1 MHQCICKL
9 AYIIATYY
17 ITFNNVSC
25 TGIYIITM
33 ASGQKKIY
41 IAKDGEILYGKQ
53 REEHLRD
60 VSDEDE
66 FEDNSEMYIKGG
78 YILHGKEARKEKLA
92 DDVKD
97 ALKISGMNKWLD
109 KLEKEAKEKNEKAKQ
124 HEESNDED
132 EITVAKVAENL
143 FKVHKKLPKIQNP
156 ETLEVAKDVCQ
167 KQCDVEH
174 SNSSADVVQNAASEI
189 RKKLPSKVKS
199 VADKGLK
206 VTKNAWET
214 GQGVVKTAKEA
225 GKAIQDVLDGEIPE
239 VDFSSNAE
247 FTGDFKG
254 HATPLQ
260 ETSNSVRIGEAQL
273 QLKGHLHGNTQFSGK
288 VNGKKVT
295 VDGEFDADL
304 SANAELVGLDI
315 QTGNDTKQG
324 TTQKS
329 AVETTINKDK
339 MCKVKD
345 TKESPTKKL
354 VKVKTTFRGQANAS
368 AKGASI
374 KTNTHRHDEPH
385 TTEDTSDLEIIT
397 TAHVQ
402 ATGVNVDINTTN
414 KPQSSNKSSKK
425 KNDSKLRMQGKASA
439 SATGVD
445 VKVGNK
451 LTAGEKSDAITLE
464 ARAHAE
470 AKGCEVQIGN
480 KIEKPKYKGASASA
494 TVQASGAAVRLGNI
508 SKSECDKSVSATA
521 EARVAG
527 AELNMGNISLD
538 KGSSS
543 GVAAVKEVK
552 AGFTAFN
559 VQAGMGGKTGVKF
572 STDVQFGNISL
583 NLGPPALN
591 FSPFAFNLG
600 FGGGIKDNT
609 GTAGKESKG
618 GNAKGGGSGNGG
630 HENTT
635 TGNDNQSYATRHGGA
650 VTGNN
655 VSNAHTTAAGVN
667 CSNANGYSSGGMFP
681 TGNNSDY
688 RMGGSG
694 SHFTGNSNCS
704 TSNSD
709 AQYTQN
715 AGNTLYSEANSHR
728 KVRQNTTTG
737 GGTGGNNEGFG
748 SGPRGVYGLENS
760 GDGSYIGGGLQNANH
775 FDENGSVTHL
785 GDNPH
790 LTSQSACS
798 SSSYDHTDMTGSTS
812 DHTYSASGLHN
823 YNYAGTDHTTNHYND
838 YGDTTSADLTGA
850 SYCYGHAGNKTMDS
864 YPTSDSASTRMVGH
878 HKTRKVNISHP
889 TPSTDD
895 QNTEQTTFYSCKP
908 HRLPRKLNEGNK
920 SQTGVTHSRSSQSHQ
935 TSNLH
940 DGKYSGTGNSLLGG
954 ATHPSTQNDTQNKK
968 KNTDMLKDDDLS
980 QKLSLALSRSK
991 TSSKKVDK
999 SKTPTNRQ
1007 ELKQAL
1013 TKKLIKV
1020 RKELEAEDGSKP
1032 STASAS
1038 STDGDDT
1045 AEGKKRTP
1053 TSSKPT
1059 STKEKSDATDQEDTD
1074 DVEEVPIPEEKRK
1087 PFGASNNIFT
1097 MDSIR
1102 TSTYKVQTSNKTLQ
1116 KIGSNVMG
1124 FK

>member
-1 MHQCICKL
+1 
-9 AYIIATYY
+9 
-17 ITFNNVSC
+17 
-25 TGIYIITM
+25 M

-66 FEDNSEMYIKGG
+66 FEDDSEMYIKGG

-92 DDVKD
+92 NDVKD
-97 ALKISGMNKWLD
+97 ALKISGMNIWLD
-109 KLEKEAKEKNEKAKQ
+109 KLEKEAKEKNEKAKH

-132 EITVAKVAENL
+132 GITVAKVAENL
-143 FKVHKKLPKIQNP
+143 LKVHKKLPKIQNP

-174 SNSSADVVQNAASEI
+174 NNSSADVVQNVASEI
-189 RKKLPSKVKS
+189 HKKLPSKVKS

-254 HATPLQ
+254 HATLLQ

-273 QLKGHLHGNTQFSGK
+273 QLKGHLHSNTQFSGK
-288 VNGKKVT
+288 VNGRKVT
-295 VDGEFDADL
+295 VDGEFNADL

-315 QTGNDTKQG
+315 QTGNATKQG

-339 MCKVKD
+339 MHKVKD
-345 TKESPTKKL
+345 TKESPTKKS

-374 KTNTHRHDEPH
+374 KVNTHRHDEPH

-397 TAHVQ
+397 TAHAQ

-414 KPQSSNKSSKK
+414 KPQSSNESSKK
-425 KNDSKLRMQGKASA
+425 RNDSKLRMQGKASA

-464 ARAHAE
+464 ACAHAE

-552 AGFTAFN
+552 AGLTAFN

-600 FGGGIKDNT
+600 FGGGIKDST
-609 GTAGKESKG
+609 GTAGKG
-618 GNAKGGGSGNGG
+618 GNAKGGGSGSGG
-630 HENTT
+630 HKNTT
-635 TGNDNQSYATRHGGA
+635 TGNDNQSCATRQHGGA
-650 VTGNN
+650 ITGNN
-655 VSNAHTTAAGVN
+655 VSNTHTTSAGVN
-667 CSNANGYSSGGMFP
+667 CGNANGYTSGGMFS
-681 TGNNSDY
+681 TVSVGNNGDY

-694 SHFTGNSNCS
+694 SQFTGNGNCS
-704 TSNSD
+704 TTNSD

-715 AGNTLYSEANSHR
+715 AGNTLYSETTSHR
-728 KVRQNTTTG
+728 KVRQNITTG
-737 GGTGGNNEGFG
+737 GGTNGNNESIG
-748 SGPRGVYGLENS
+748 SGPRGVYGLGNS
-760 GDGSYIGGGLQNANH
+760 GDGSYIDSGLQNADH

-790 LTSQSACS
+790 LASQFACS

-823 YNYAGTDHTTNHYND
+823 YNYAGTDHTTNHYNG
-838 YGDTTSADLTGA
+838 YEDTTSADLTEA
-850 SYCYGHAGNKTMDS
+850 SYRYGHAGNITMDS

-878 HKTRKVNISHP
+878 HKARKVNVSHP

-895 QNTEQTTFYSCKP
+895 QNAEQTTFYSCKP

-920 SQTGVTHSRSSQSHQ
+920 SQTGVTHSRSSQSQ
-935 TSNLH
+935 KTSNLH

-968 KNTDMLKDDDLS
+968 NNSNILKDDDLS
-980 QKLSLALSRSK
+980 QKLSLALSRS
-991 TSSKKVDK
+991 TASSKKHEK
-999 SKTPTNRQ
+999 SKTPISRQ
-1007 ELKQAL
+1007 ELKQTL
-1013 TKKLIKV
+1013 TENLIKI
-1020 RKELEAEDGSKP
+1020 REELEAEDGSKP

-1038 STDGDDT
+1038 LTDGDDT
-1045 AEGKKRTP
+1045 AEG

-1074 DVEEVPIPEEKRK
+1074 DVEEVPIPEEKKK

-1097 MDSIR
+1097 MDSIH

>member
-1 MHQCICKL
+1 
-9 AYIIATYY
+9 
-17 ITFNNVSC
+17 
-25 TGIYIITM
+25 M

-60 VSDEDE
+60 ASDEDE
-66 FEDNSEMYIKGG
+66 FEDDSEMYIKGG

-109 KLEKEAKEKNEKAKQ
+109 KLEKEAKEKNEKAKH

-143 FKVHKKLPKIQNP
+143 LKVHKKLPKIQNP

-174 SNSSADVVQNAASEI
+174 SNSSADVVQNVASEI
-189 RKKLPSKVKS
+189 HKKLPSKVKS
-199 VADKGLK
+199 VADKGFK
-206 VTKNAWET
+206 VTKNTWET

-247 FTGDFKG
+247 FTGDFRG

-273 QLKGHLHGNTQFSGK
+273 QLKGHLHGNTQFSDK
-288 VNGKKVT
+288 VNGRKVT

-315 QTGNDTKQG
+315 QTGNATKQG
-324 TTQKS
+324 TTHKS
-329 AVETTINKDK
+329 AVETSTNKDK
-339 MCKVKD
+339 MRKVKN
-345 TKESPTKKL
+345 TKESPTKKS

-374 KTNTHRHDEPH
+374 KVNTHRHDEPH
-385 TTEDTSDLEIIT
+385 TTEDASDLEIIT
-397 TAHVQ
+397 TAHAQ

-414 KPQSSNKSSKK
+414 KPQSSNESSKK

-445 VKVGNK
+445 VKIGNK

-480 KIEKPKYKGASASA
+480 KIEKQKYKGASASA
-494 TVQASGAAVRLGNI
+494 TVQASGGAVRLGNI

-527 AELNMGNISLD
+527 AELNVGNISLD

-552 AGFTAFN
+552 AGLTAFN
-559 VQAGMGGKTGVKF
+559 VQAGMDGKTGVKF

-600 FGGGIKDNT
+600 FGGGIKDST
-609 GTAGKESKG
+609 GTAGKG
-618 GNAKGGGSGNGG
+618 GNAKGGGSGSGG

-635 TGNDNQSYATRHGGA
+635 TGNDNQSCATRHGGA
-650 VTGNN
+650 VTGSNI
-655 VSNAHTTAAGVN
+655 SNAHTTAAGVN

-694 SHFTGNSNCS
+694 SQFTGNSNCS
-704 TSNSD
+704 TSNGD

-737 GGTGGNNEGFG
+737 GETGSNNEGFG

-760 GDGSYIGGGLQNANH
+760 GDGSYIGSGLQNVNH

-785 GDNPH
+785 GGSPH
-790 LTSQSACS
+790 LPSQFACS
-798 SSSYDHTDMTGSTS
+798 SSSYDHTDMTGSAS

-823 YNYAGTDHTTNHYND
+823 YNNAGTDHTTITKQN
-838 YGDTTSADLTGA
+838 
-850 SYCYGHAGNKTMDS
+850 
-864 YPTSDSASTRMVGH
+864 
-878 HKTRKVNISHP
+878 KTRKVNVSHP
-889 TPSTDD
+889 TLSTND

-968 KNTDMLKDDDLS
+968 NNSNILKDDDLL

-999 SKTPTNRQ
+999 SKTPTSRQ
-1007 ELKQAL
+1007 EKKQAL

-1032 STASAS
+1032 STATTS
-1038 STDGDDT
+1038 STDGDNT

-1059 STKEKSDATDQEDTD
+1059 STKEKSDVNDQEDTD
-1074 DVEEVPIPEEKRK
+1074 DVEEVPIPDEKKK

-1102 TSTYKVQTSNKTLQ
+1102 TSTYKVQTSNKPLQ